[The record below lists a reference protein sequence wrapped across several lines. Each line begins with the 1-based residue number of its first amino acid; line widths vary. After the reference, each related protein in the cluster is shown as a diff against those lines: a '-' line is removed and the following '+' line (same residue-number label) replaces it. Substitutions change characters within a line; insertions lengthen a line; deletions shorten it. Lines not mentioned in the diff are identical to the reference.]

1 MEKISQTNHEK
12 EPKTENEG
20 HKFVVF
26 FLNEDEE
33 QSVHVEE
40 VDEVDFSMIIQ
51 HLNLGGSVF
60 ISHRRKPDN
69 TAGSKGTRLNKGF
82 ENLRKPWHFAHI

>member
-1 MEKISQTNHEK
+1 MEKISQTHREK
-12 EPKTENEG
+12 VLETENEG

-40 VDEVDFSMIIQ
+40 VDEIDFSMVIQ
-51 HLNLGGSVF
+51 HLNLGGSIF
-60 ISHRRKPDN
+60 ISHRRKPDH
-69 TAGSKGTRLNKGF
+69 TAGSKRATQQG
-82 ENLRKPWHFAHI
+82 LRES